1 MTEQKAFRNLSR
13 EDLIKKVVEEKVRP
27 KIPETIPAE
36 ITLIIRACW
45 QNEENKRPAFGI
57 VLKLLEEIRL

>member
-1 MTEQKAFRNLSR
+1 MTEQKAFRNFSR

-27 KIPETIPAE
+27 KIPENIPAE

-45 QNEENKRPAFGI
+45 QNEENKRPGFGI